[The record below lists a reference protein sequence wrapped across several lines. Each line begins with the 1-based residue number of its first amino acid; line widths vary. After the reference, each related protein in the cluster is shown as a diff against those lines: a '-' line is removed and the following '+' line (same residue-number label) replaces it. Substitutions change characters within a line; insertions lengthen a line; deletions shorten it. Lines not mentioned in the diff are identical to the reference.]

1 MGVSQHDHILD
12 IARDG
17 FAHRGIAAT
26 TIQDIADR
34 AGVSKASVLYHFS
47 SKDQLVDAALEPSL
61 EALSELLDSLVDDPL
76 SSAESQRAFLE
87 RFVDF
92 LINHRLAAHI
102 VVSHPYLADESKSLG
117 RATVLMGLLAER
129 VSQAGLGDFDR
140 LRFGVAVSGATYA
153 LVSAGQL
160 GVEQMS
166 NDELRPMLTE
176 VLREMTGLPAPSEQ
190 VSS

>member
-1 MGVSQHDHILD
+1 MSQHDHILN

-47 SKDQLVDAALEPSL
+47 SKDHLVDAALEPSL
-61 EALSELLDSLVDDPL
+61 DALTKLLESLADNPL
-76 SSAESQRAFLE
+76 GSAESQRVFLE
-87 RFVDF
+87 QFVDF
-92 LINHRLAAHI
+92 LVNHRLAAHI
-102 VVSHPYLADESKSLG
+102 VVAHPYLADEIDSLG
-117 RATVLMGLLAER
+117 RATALMGVLAEK

-160 GVEQMS
+160 RVEQMS
-166 NDELRPMLTE
+166 NEQLRPMLTE
-176 VLREMTGLPAPSEQ
+176 VLREMTGLSAPTKQ
-190 VSS
+190 VVS

>member
-1 MGVSQHDHILD
+1 MSQHDHILD

-17 FAHRGIAAT
+17 FAHLGIATT

-61 EALSELLDSLVDDPL
+61 EALSELLDSLVDDTL

-102 VVSHPYLADESKSLG
+102 VVSHPYLADDSKSLG
-117 RATVLMGLLAER
+117 RATVLMGLLAEK

-176 VLREMTGLPAPSEQ
+176 VLREMTGLSAPSEQ